1 MLGEML
7 GGPSI
12 VDVFLLF
19 QTYANILK
27 SSRAGI
33 TVHTHRQNKNNT
45 LALNI
50 HHLVI
55 K

>member
-1 MLGEML
+1 MLREML

-33 TVHTHRQNKNNT
+33 TVHTHRQNNT